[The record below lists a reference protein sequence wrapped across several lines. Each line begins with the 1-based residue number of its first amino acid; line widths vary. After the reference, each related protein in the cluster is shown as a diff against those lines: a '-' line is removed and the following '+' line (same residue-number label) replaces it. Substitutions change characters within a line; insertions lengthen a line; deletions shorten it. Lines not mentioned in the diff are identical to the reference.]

1 MPEMLTIIPARGGSK
16 GIKNKNIKKMLNKP
30 LIYWTIKQ
38 TKKINK
44 KSIIIVSTDSKKIK
58 KISLKYKISVPF
70 IRPKIISKDNSTDY
84 DLINHAINFFKKK
97 NIYFKYILLLQ
108 PTSPLRTYKD
118 INQSIKYATKNK
130 IKTLVT
136 FTKVKSEHPNYL
148 FNINKKGL
156 TRYLRKIKSVDTIRQ
171 KVEDLYYPEGSIYF
185 SEIKTYLKYK
195 SFYNKYTMPFFLEKW
210 KSIEVD
216 DISDF
221 KLTEQLLRIQN
232 RL

>member
-1 MPEMLTIIPARGGSK
+1 MLTIIPARGGSK

-38 TKKINK
+38 IKKINK
-44 KSIIIVSTDSKKIK
+44 KSTIIVSTDSKKIR
-58 KISLKYKISVPF
+58 KISLEYNISVPF
-70 IRPKIISKDNSTDY
+70 IRPKNISKDNSSDY
-84 DLINHAINFFKKK
+84 ELINHAINFFKKK

-108 PTSPLRTYKD
+108 PTSPLRTYND
-118 INQSIKYATKNK
+118 INRSIKYAIKNK

-136 FTKVKSEHPNYL
+136 FTKIKSEHPNYL
-148 FNINKKGL
+148 FKINKKGL
-156 TRYLRKIKSVDTIRQ
+156 TRYLRKKKSIDTIRQ
-171 KVEDLYYPEGSIYF
+171 KVDNLYYPDGSIFF

-216 DISDF
+216 DIEDF
-221 KLTEQLLRIQN
+221 KLTEQLLRVQN